1 MRTLFILFLVFTLL
15 RLFTLVKTALITLF
29 LLFELLYTACTVSCM
44 PLPIYTVREGKN
56 AFGMGSWT
64 FDEKVGWVT
73 G

>member
-1 MRTLFILFLVFTLL
+1 MRTLLILVVFTLL
-15 RLFTLVKTALITLF
+15 RLLILLKTALITLF

-56 AFGMGSWT
+56 AIGMGSWT
-64 FDEKVGWVT
+64 WDEKVGWVS